1 MKIKI
6 LVMMMLKKL
15 MVLVLTMKTTVAM
28 EVMLRKQRKQYRTEI
43 WLQRQMKRTMIKKT
57 LMRFE

>member
-6 LVMMMLKKL
+6 LVMMMLKKS

-43 WLQRQMKRTMIKKT
+43 
-57 LMRFE
+57 

>member
-15 MVLVLTMKTTVAM
+15 MVLVLTVKTTVAM

-43 WLQRQMKRTMIKKT
+43 WLQRQMKRTVTKKT